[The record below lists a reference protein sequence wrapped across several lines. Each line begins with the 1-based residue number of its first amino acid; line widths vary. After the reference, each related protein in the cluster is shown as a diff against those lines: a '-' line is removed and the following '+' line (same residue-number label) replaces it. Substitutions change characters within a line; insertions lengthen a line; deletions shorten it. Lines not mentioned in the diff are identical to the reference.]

1 MSLASPVG
9 KDGFYYNG
17 SNLYVE
23 VGSGNRHARASI
35 AQLNDLLRPNS
46 KQSKAAAAAAQPI
59 QDKVGHWWEAQ
70 LTHYGLAASKNKS
83 VCKVRLLDALNHNIL
98 NVPDP

>member
-17 SNLYVE
+17 TDLYVE
-23 VGSGNRHARASI
+23 VGSGNRHARASV
-35 AQLNDLLRPNS
+35 AQLNDILRP
-46 KQSKAAAAAAQPI
+46 KQSKAAAAQQV
-59 QDKVGHWWEAQ
+59 QDKVGHWYEAQ
-70 LTHYGLAASKNKS
+70 LIHYGLAASKNKS
-83 VCKVRLLDALNHNIL
+83 VCKVRLLDALNQNTL